1 MVMSSPPCYFT
12 RTEAS
17 GTDRIKIGSENN
29 APPQHIQTHLTHV
42 FFVFLGCTPLFY
54 PYCASYNF
62 PSPPHTSKL
71 ETCLFCLSGMH
82 PIILPILLHCA
93 SYNFPSLHSAPAHHL
108 PLDHILYI
116 HYFSLDQ
123 FFSGKEGGSEDYQII
138 AVNGSV
144 TILKKVH

>member
-62 PSPPHTSKL
+62 PS
-71 ETCLFCLSGMH
+71 
-82 PIILPILLHCA
+82 
-93 SYNFPSLHSAPAHHL
+93 LHSAPAHHL